1 MNKEHTIV
9 LFEENPQLYLDR
21 DAMTDQSL
29 TMFGFACGDGW
40 FEIIRKLSLKLTVLI
55 RSEKE
60 PELRAI
66 QVRERFG
73 ALSFNTNVTNDD
85 IKQAI
90 EEAVLESRNVCESCG
105 DNGELFHRGGWLKTL
120 CIGCGLRHGF
130 LPARGLED
138 TTR

>member
-9 LFEENPQLYLDR
+9 LLEENPQLYLDR
-21 DAMTDQSL
+21 DSMTDQSL

-40 FEIIRKLSLKLTVLI
+40 FEIIRKMSVKLTALI

-73 ALSFNTNVTNDD
+73 ALSFNANIMTGN

-90 EEAVLESRNVCESCG
+90 EEAQLESRNVCEVCG
-105 DNGELFHRGGWLKTL
+105 GNGELFHKDGQLKTL
-120 CIGCGLRHGF
+120 CVGCGLRHGF
-130 LPARGLED
+130 LPTRGLEG
-138 TTR
+138 